1 MATLTGNSIASTYK
15 DLLQVSNSNAGVDA
29 TLRTVDDG
37 EGTASALSISSAAI
51 QVDNIKID
59 GNTITSED
67 TNGNITLTPNGTGDT
82 ILNGN
87 VGIGTDSPDRTLEIE
102 GSAPAIHLDS
112 SAGVFIGIDRGSAAD
127 VAQITYQTA
136 GSNMWYVGLAD
147 SDVSGLDGTEFF
159 IGEGSGGDGDAHL
172 VIDGSG
178 NVGISKTPDTWH
190 GNKRAIQLG
199 DRASLAGDLVG
210 SNSTFLINN
219 AYHDSGSGVWEYQE
233 TDGACYF
240 YEDGGQFRFYTAPS
254 GTAETAI
261 TFSNRLQI
269 AQDGTFTGSASAD
282 ISDGRLKENIET
294 IPNALESINKLKG
307 RTFTW
312 KEEADMQEGTK
323 YGLIAQELEEVFP
336 DLVLNHTGI
345 RYEVEPVSEVEAQDA
360 IEAQDVVEW
369 NDKPSE
375 ENTKDE
381 IKAWMDSNSLEY
393 LSADSK
399 SELLDKI
406 PSVKQESVEAKE
418 AIEAVE
424 GVEGVYYKSIS
435 MSGIIPVLVE
445 AVKELSAKVALLEA
459 K

>member
-1 MATLTGNSIASTYK
+1 
-15 DLLQVSNSNAGVDA
+15 
-29 TLRTVDDG
+29 
-37 EGTASALSISSAAI
+37 
-51 QVDNIKID
+51 
-59 GNTITSED
+59 
-67 TNGNITLTPNGTGDT
+67 
-82 ILNGN
+82 
-87 VGIGTDSPDRTLEIE
+87 
-102 GSAPAIHLDS
+102 
-112 SAGVFIGIDRGSAAD
+112 
-127 VAQITYQTA
+127 
-136 GSNMWYVGLAD
+136 
-147 SDVSGLDGTEFF
+147 
-159 IGEGSGGDGDAHL
+159 
-172 VIDGSG
+172 
-178 NVGISKTPDTWH
+178 
-190 GNKRAIQLG
+190 
-199 DRASLAGDLVG
+199 
-210 SNSTFLINN
+210 
-219 AYHDSGSGVWEYQE
+219 
-233 TDGACYF
+233 
-240 YEDGGQFRFYTAPS
+240 
-254 GTAETAI
+254 
-261 TFSNRLQI
+261 LQI